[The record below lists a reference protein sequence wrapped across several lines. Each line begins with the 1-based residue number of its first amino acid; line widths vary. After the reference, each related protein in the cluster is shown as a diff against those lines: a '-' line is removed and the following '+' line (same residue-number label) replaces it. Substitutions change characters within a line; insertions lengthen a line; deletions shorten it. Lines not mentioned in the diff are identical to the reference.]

1 MMKPFHIL
9 VTDTNLHVRN
19 LLKRELQQDGHTIY
33 MAKNKKEV
41 HDHIHGPNKLDIIIL
56 DPEVP
61 DLLEQSLLNQIQ
73 ERAPKVKI
81 IIHTFIEFFN
91 DLELDAN
98 IHFVEKSAISIG
110 PLKKEIAQGSKGD
123 VSPRAIV

>member
-1 MMKPFHIL
+1 MKPFHIL

-41 HDHIHGPNKLDIIIL
+41 HDHIHGTNKLDIIIL

-61 DLLEQSLLNQIQ
+61 DLLDKSLLDEIHDRVPQ
-73 ERAPKVKI
+73 VKI

-91 DLELDAN
+91 DLGLDEN

-110 PLKKEIAQGSKGD
+110 PLKKEIATGS
-123 VSPRAIV
+123 

>member
-1 MMKPFHIL
+1 MQAMMKPFHIL

-41 HDHIHGPNKLDIIIL
+41 HDHIHGTNKLDIIIL

-61 DLLEQSLLNQIQ
+61 DLLDKSLLDEIHD
-73 ERAPKVKI
+73 RVPKVKI

-91 DLELDAN
+91 DLGLDEN

-110 PLKKEIAQGSKGD
+110 PLKKEIAAGSKG
-123 VSPRAIV
+123 